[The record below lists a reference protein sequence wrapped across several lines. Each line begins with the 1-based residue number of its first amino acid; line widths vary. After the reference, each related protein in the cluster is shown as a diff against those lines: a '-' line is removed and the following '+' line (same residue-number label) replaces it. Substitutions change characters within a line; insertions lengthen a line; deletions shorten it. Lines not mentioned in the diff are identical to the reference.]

1 MDFNSYEISQSEH
14 FDGFIDPQGKYY
26 KVKERGTKE
35 ELFNLWS
42 KKYIEIITQVYYT
55 ELKLN
60 YRNILNIK
68 KIESFTDL
76 LINLFGYV
84 YYNHDSESKKPIIKL
99 PDPSLC
105 DVSATDDQIEAIYKI
120 MLINNENPMN
130 KEFLIDATIN
140 YYNGLEDEEERKIRW
155 II

>member
-1 MDFNSYEISQSEH
+1 MDFNSYEISISEH

-35 ELFNLWS
+35 EIFNLWS

-84 YYNHDSESKKPIIKL
+84 YYNHDLEFKKPIIKL

-105 DVSATDDQIEAIYKI
+105 AVSATSDQIEALYKI
-120 MLINNENPMN
+120 MLLNDEDPIN

-140 YYNGLEDEEERKIRW
+140 YYNGSEDEEERKIK
-155 II
+155 